1 MAAEATR
8 GSRLLPA
15 HSPSNQLVFQTANLI
30 VSSPSLPSFKDPPLP
45 VEKMWALNEASEDQ
59 HKAALPTSPASCS
72 LHQPRCSKG
81 PHVPHLE

>member
-30 VSSPSLPSFKDPPLP
+30 MSSPSLPSFKDPP
-45 VEKMWALNEASEDQ
+45 S
-59 HKAALPTSPASCS
+59 SCRKDVGS
-72 LHQPRCSKG
+72 
-81 PHVPHLE
+81 